1 MQVVTDGIRARYP
14 NGLHVGV
21 RKERSAL
28 PATWVVPQDSSLV
41 PCVGDRAFIFL
52 MRGHDHETD
61 DQTMVTADF
70 SLTGTETKQEKL

>member
-1 MQVVTDGIRARYP
+1 MQVAADGIRARYP
-14 NGLHVGV
+14 NGLHIGV

-52 MRGHDHETD
+52 IRGYDHETND
-61 DQTMVTADF
+61 KTMASPDF
-70 SLTGTETKQEKL
+70 SLT